1 MAVADTSP
9 EGRQTAAKTG
19 RPAAHKVTLAVRRIV
34 GINTLGVATL
44 IWRQVIAEFL
54 VFKLV
59 LLGPALQ
66 AMLFALVISLAVGTR
81 IAEVGGL
88 PFLEFLA
95 PGLVIA
101 AAVQRSFESTAFS
114 MVHEKLEGTIGDVFG
129 APLTAGEILTGY
141 TVGATITG
149 FCIGLPV
156 WLVLLPF
163 GAGLPLHGL
172 AMLYFVL
179 VGCIIL
185 AFFGLIAGMQ
195 SHRWDSLSAK
205 ETFVLTPL
213 LFLSG
218 SFFTIDALGEP
229 FRSMMMANPVFHL
242 VNGFRYAMTG
252 YADAPVWISA
262 TVVGI
267 LAAVLCLVALRLVA
281 IGYKVKA

>member
-1 MAVADTSP
+1 MAVAGASHRTP
-9 EGRQTAAKTG
+9 VRGHPAPRVKLAA
-19 RPAAHKVTLAVRRIV
+19 RRIS
-34 GINTLGVATL
+34 GCNTLGVATL

-66 AMLFALVISLAVGTR
+66 ALLFAVVISLAVGSR

-114 MVHEKLEGTIGDVFG
+114 MVHEKLEGTIADVFG
-129 APLTAGEILTGY
+129 APLSAIEILTGY
-141 TVGATITG
+141 TVGATVTG
-149 FCIGLPV
+149 LCIGLPV
-156 WLVLLPF
+156 WLVLVPF
-163 GAGLPLHGL
+163 GAGLPQDAGVM
-172 AMLYFVL
+172 AYFVL
-179 VGCIIL
+179 TGCVTL
-185 AFFGLIAGMQ
+185 ALFGLIAGMQ

-205 ETFVLTPL
+205 ETFLLTPL
-213 LFLSG
+213 LLLSG
-218 SFFTIDALGEP
+218 SFFSISALEEP
-229 FRSMMMANPVFHL
+229 FLSLMMANPIFHL

-262 TVVGI
+262 AVVGL
-267 LAAVLCLVALRLVA
+267 LAVGLFLVAIRLVA

>member
-1 MAVADTSP
+1 MAA
-9 EGRQTAAKTG
+9 
-19 RPAAHKVTLAVRRIV
+19 RRIAGV
-34 GINTLGVATL
+34 NMLGVTTL

-54 VFKLV
+54 AFKLV

-66 AMLFALVISLAVGTR
+66 AMLFALVISLAVGSR

-114 MVHEKLEGTIGDVFG
+114 MVHEKLEGTIADVFG
-129 APLTAGEILTGY
+129 APLNAGEILTGY
-141 TVGATITG
+141 VVGAMVTG
-149 FCIGLPV
+149 VLIGLPV

-163 GAGLPLHGL
+163 GAGLPLHGGP
-172 AMLYFVL
+172 MLFFL
-179 VGCIIL
+179 LTGCAIM
-185 AFFGLIAGMQ
+185 ACFGLIAGMQ

-205 ETFVLTPL
+205 ETFVLAPL

-229 FRSMMMANPVFHL
+229 FRTMMMANPVFHL

-252 YADAPVWISA
+252 HADAPVWISA
-262 TVVGI
+262 AVVGA
-267 LAAVLCLVALRLVA
+267 LAALLCAIALRLVA

>member
-1 MAVADTSP
+1 MAVAGASQADTP
-9 EGRQTAAKTG
+9 RPKRAA
-19 RPAAHKVTLAVRRIV
+19 PVVTLASRRIT

-66 AMLFALVISLAVGTR
+66 ALLFAVVISLAVGAR

-114 MVHEKLEGTIGDVFG
+114 MVHEKLEGTIADVFG

-141 TVGATITG
+141 TAGAVITG
-149 FCIGLPV
+149 LCIGLPV
-156 WLVLLPF
+156 WLVLIPF
-163 GAGLPLHGL
+163 GAGLPQHAAVLV
-172 AMLYFVL
+172 YFTL
-179 VGCIIL
+179 VGCVIL
-185 AFFGLIAGMQ
+185 ALAGLIAGMQ
-195 SHRWDSLSAK
+195 SDRWDSLAAK

-218 SFFTIDALGEP
+218 SFFSIDALDEP
-229 FRSMMMANPVFHL
+229 FRSLMMANPVFHL

-262 TVVGI
+262 TVIGM
-267 LAAVLCLVALRLVA
+267 LAVVLFLVSIRLVA

>member
-1 MAVADTSP
+1 MAVARASRGQP
-9 EGRQTAAKTG
+9 ARGRAAP
-19 RPAAHKVTLAVRRIV
+19 RVTLAARRIS
-34 GINTLGVATL
+34 GFNTLGVATL

-66 AMLFALVISLAVGTR
+66 ALLFAVVISLAVGSR

-114 MVHEKLEGTIGDVFG
+114 MVHEKLEGTIADVFG
-129 APLTAGEILTGY
+129 APLSAIEILIGY
-141 TVGATITG
+141 TVGATVTG
-149 FCIGLPV
+149 LCIGLPV
-156 WLVLLPF
+156 WLVLVPF
-163 GAGLPLHGL
+163 GAGLPQDAG

-179 VGCIIL
+179 TGCVTL
-185 AFFGLIAGMQ
+185 ALFGLIAGMQ

-205 ETFVLTPL
+205 ETFILTPL
-213 LFLSG
+213 LLLSG
-218 SFFTIDALGEP
+218 SFFSIAALEEP
-229 FRSMMMANPVFHL
+229 FRTLMMANPIFHL

-262 TVVGI
+262 AVVGL
-267 LAAVLCLVALRLVA
+267 LAAALFLVAIRLVA